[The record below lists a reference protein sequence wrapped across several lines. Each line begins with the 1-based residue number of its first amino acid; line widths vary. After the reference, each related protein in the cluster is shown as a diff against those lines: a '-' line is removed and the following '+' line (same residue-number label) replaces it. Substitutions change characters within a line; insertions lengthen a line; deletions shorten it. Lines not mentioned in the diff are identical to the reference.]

1 MFDEKCTS
9 LDQFNKFVQPYMNKP
24 REKGGKGGR
33 KWHFGKHDR
42 SLTGLWGQ
50 SYWLHRAWQ
59 SATFAVAE
67 TFYVAKKRRSQS
79 TGIRHA
85 EPPGDE
91 RPGLFTRPID

>member
-1 MFDEKCTS
+1 MAKC
-9 LDQFNKFVQPYMNKP
+9 
-24 REKGGKGGR
+24 
-33 KWHFGKHDR
+33 HFRPEAVKKSFFSRIFEVSGLMQNVCRCPSDR
-42 SLTGLWGQ
+42 LQGILVRLFLTPKSRHICNSIFSHLP
-50 SYWLHRAWQ
+50 
-59 SATFAVAE
+59 VAE